1 MVKKVTFT
9 ISFILTNIILLA
21 SDRYRPRIFEDIGLP
36 DGDEISE
43 SLAIA
48 LPLILFGFVITYIS
62 TRSEKSKNQGSNW
75 GCLGIIILLIG
86 GFFLL
91 PLLAWVEVIFSSIL
105 SLGLCLIIIGI
116 IVGLIYNSL
125 KNK

>member
-1 MVKKVTFT
+1 M
-9 ISFILTNIILLA
+9 LA
-21 SDRYRPRIFEDIGLP
+21 SDRYRPRFFEDIGLP

-48 LPLILFGFVITYIS
+48 LLLILIGFVITYIF
-62 TRSEKSKNQGSNW
+62 TRSEKSKNEGSNW

-86 GFFLL
+86 VFFLL

-105 SLGLCLIIIGI
+105 SLGLCLIIIIYTSLNNTLPRVSYLI
-116 IVGLIYNSL
+116 IE
-125 KNK
+125 